1 MKRKFCLLFAATVC
15 ISMLSGCGADSA
27 ARNNTEESVT
37 EAVEIPGALEETEES
52 ALSAE
57 EETEPIEAEETEDD
71 GADTPEEAYA
81 EILDMFYYKI
91 LEGWDGT
98 EDVSYMFY
106 WGYTSVN
113 GLSDAGYALLDLDG
127 NGVPELLVSTVVDA
141 EYGTIYDLYTYA
153 DGEVIHAAT
162 GGERFSYSLC
172 EDGTIY
178 YWQSSGAGNSTQID
192 YSIDADTGLLCPE
205 EVVIYDWD
213 GHRDSPWFYGK
224 GDCYSETDG
233 PDFGKMSGITEE
245 EAGNICD
252 RFQTKAIKL
261 TLFDGYTPQGDM
273 PVESRLNQGFR
284 LETGSETPL
293 FFSCDDFDG
302 DGIKEAFGAT
312 GTDDGFDL
320 RDVKLY
326 YVSPDGAV
334 SCIDT
339 FPVIYGFGGIY
350 PAMSWNPVMDAGGA
364 KFLKIGGSSGQETWL
379 YGVKG
384 GEAYQPE
391 VSGQHADF
399 RKAEDGRFA
408 AQPHEGGEGYY
419 LIFYEYDPASGEFII
434 NETAVSAGSTESGE
448 TAPDPVNS
456 DMENAASGSSCEHDW
471 VRKEEL
477 VSQETGENMQ
487 STVVRWYSVCRICG
501 ATRNY

>member
-1 MKRKFCLLFAATVC
+1 MKRKFCLLLAATVC
-15 ISMLSGCGADSA
+15 ISMLSGCGAD
-27 ARNNTEESVT
+27 R
-37 EAVEIPGALEETEES
+37 GAEKNMEN
-52 ALSAE
+52 SAE
-57 EETEPIEAEETEDD
+57 EETEANDAQEETKEAPPLEMEKAEPIETEEAEDD
-71 GADTPEEAYA
+71 GADTPEGAYA

-106 WGYTSVN
+106 WDYTSVK
-113 GLSDAGYALLDLDG
+113 GLSDAGYSLLDLDG
-127 NGVPELLVSTVVDA
+127 NGVPELLVSTAVDA

-192 YSIDADTGLLCPE
+192 YSIDADTGLLHPE
-205 EVVIYDWD
+205 EVLVYDWD

-233 PDFGKMSGITEE
+233 PDFEKMSVITEE
-245 EAGNICD
+245 EAGDICD
-252 RFQTKAIKL
+252 RFQMKAINL

-284 LETGSETPL
+284 LEIGSETPL

-312 GTDDGFDL
+312 GTDDGCDL

-339 FPVIYGFGGIY
+339 FSVIYGFGGIS
-350 PAMSWNPVMDAGGA
+350 PAMSWNPVMDAGEA
-364 KFLKIGGSSGQETWL
+364 KFLNIGGACGQETWL

-384 GEAYQPE
+384 EEAYQPE
-391 VSGQHADF
+391 ASGQHADF

-419 LIFYEYDPASGEFII
+419 LIFYEYDPESGEFVI

-448 TAPDPVNS
+448 TDSDPVNPNT
-456 DMENAASGSSCEHDW
+456 ENVASEPSCEHDW

-477 VSQETGENMQ
+477 VSQEMGDNKQ
-487 STVVRWYSVCRICG
+487 STVVRWYSECRKCG
-501 ATRNY
+501 AIRNY